1 MPWFLAYNGQQIGPL
16 EDAQARAQAQ
26 ANPHGLAWRDGFSQ
40 WMPIQQVPELYQAMP
55 QPPVAAPIPGP
66 APYAYGN
73 GAASGVQS
81 PSPQGK
87 AVEVADE
94 VDYKIIGSEMQFVE
108 IELDPGESAVAEA
121 GAMMFKAPV
130 IEMDTMF
137 GDGSRAVA
145 QGGFM
150 DKLLGAGK
158 RLLTGESLFIT
169 VFTHRGQGKAHVAFG
184 APYPGNIIPVKL
196 TDVGGMLICQKDSFL
211 CAARGVSIGIFFQR
225 KIMTGLFGGEG
236 FIMQKLEGT
245 GMVFMHAGGT
255 IVERVLQPGEVL
267 HVDTGCVVAFE
278 PSVQFDVQQAG
289 NIKTALFGGEGLFF
303 AVLQGPGKVWLQSLP
318 FSRLAGRMLQ
328 AAPQRGG
335 SKGEGSIVPNIGG
348 FFAGDDDN

>member
-16 EDAQARAQAQ
+16 DDVQARTQAQ
-26 ANPHGLAWRDGFSQ
+26 ANPNGLAWREGFPQ
-40 WMPIQQVPELYQAMP
+40 WIPIGQVPELLPPAVGQP
-55 QPPVAAPIPGP
+55 QMPIPGQ
-66 APYAYGN
+66 APSYGN
-73 GAASGVQS
+73 GAGYSAPQMKS
-81 PSPQGK
+81 P
-87 AVEVADE
+87 ETADE
-94 VDYKIIGSEMQFVE
+94 VDYQIVGTEMHFVE
-108 IELDPGESAVAEA
+108 IELDPGESTVAEA
-121 GAMMFKAPV
+121 GAMMYKAPSV
-130 IEMDTMF
+130 EMDTLF
-137 GDGSRAVA
+137 GDGSRAAA
-145 QGGFM
+145 QGGLM

-196 TDVGGMLICQKDSFL
+196 TDVGGMLVCQKDSFL
-211 CAARGVSIGIFFQR
+211 CAARGVSIGIYFQR

-278 PSVQFDVQQAG
+278 SSVQFDVEQAG
-289 NIKTALFGGEGLFF
+289 NIKTAMFGGEGLFF
-303 AVLQGPGKVWLQSLP
+303 AVLRGPGRIWLQSLP

-328 AAPQRGG
+328 AAPQKGG
-335 SKGEGSIVPNIGG
+335 SRGEGSILPALGG
-348 FFAGDDDN
+348 FLHGDQDEG